1 MTLYFV
7 CSKMSRGLGLKQ
19 IHHTSHQVIPS
30 PSILSLTTWNDPCW
44 PSSIPTSRQQSH
56 SDRQQVPGNF
66 KAYQTTWSCHENP
79 KASGNHDHDIEC
91 YYCYSLLYDSYMT
104 FNAVIWRRVMSHGM
118 SQETSR
124 WSIAAERTCDLR
136 VVAAWR
142 NSGIG
147 RFASGGLMP
156 LKPFVFFLLPG
167 IMLRCNDVIWCND
180 VNCELKS
187 VMSSCH
193 PLGIETQTNCSLEFH
208 FIMAFKKHISGMSIA
223 PWSFL
228 EILVDLFWPHLAHH
242 SAWDAETRFLSGVL
256 CVAPFCVAKDMPP
269 SAGRAVQG
277 WKNEE
282 LNVGFKST
290 AVVTYMVFINICV
303 YIYIY
308 IHKHIYEYIY
318 IWI

>member
-1 MTLYFV
+1 MVYMLTLGVYYILMVNVTIYSSTMDPMGTIPNNFV
-7 CSKMSRGLGLKQ
+7 
-19 IHHTSHQVIPS
+19 
-30 PSILSLTTWNDPCW
+30 DPCW
-44 PSSIPTSRQQSH
+44 PRSIPTSRQQSH
-56 SDRQQVPGNF
+56 GDRQQVPGNF

-193 PLGIETQTNCSLEFH
+193 PLGLEIRTKCSLKLH
-208 FIMAFKKHISGMSIA
+208 NKGYCSQY
-223 PWSFL
+223 
-228 EILVDLFWPHLAHH
+228 
-242 SAWDAETRFLSGVL
+242 WDENCT
-256 CVAPFCVAKDMPP
+256 
-269 SAGRAVQG
+269 
-277 WKNEE
+277 
-282 LNVGFKST
+282 
-290 AVVTYMVFINICV
+290 MVMFRNIG
-303 YIYIY
+303 
-308 IHKHIYEYIY
+308 
-318 IWI
+318 

>member
-1 MTLYFV
+1 MQIVRRWQSHRVTEFSKPTGVSSPKQPLSNFREYLALSSMTAPDDFIFCV
-7 CSKMSRGLGLKQ
+7 FKNVKGLGLKQ
-19 IHHTSHQVIPS
+19 IHHTSHQVIP
-30 PSILSLTTWNDPCW
+30 SLTTWNDPCW

-208 FIMAFKKHISGMSIA
+208 FIMASRNTFPEWALHRGHFWKY
-223 PWSFL
+223 WLTYF
-228 EILVDLFWPHLAHH
+228 DLTWRITVHGTLKRGSSLGCSVWLH
-242 SAWDAETRFLSGVL
+242 SA
-256 CVAPFCVAKDMPP
+256 
-269 SAGRAVQG
+269 
-277 WKNEE
+277 
-282 LNVGFKST
+282 
-290 AVVTYMVFINICV
+290 
-303 YIYIY
+303 
-308 IHKHIYEYIY
+308 
-318 IWI
+318 